1 MENSPSITGAELT
14 SHLDFKPIY
23 SEFPG
28 GLLVRIPGFYWQDLD
43 SWIKSLVG
51 EIPQDVPHR
60 QKEKKKLLK
69 PIRSVLE
76 KVDSDFWF

>member
-1 MENSPSITGAELT
+1 MENSPSIRGAEFT

-28 GLLVRIPGFYWQDLD
+28 GLVVRIPGFYWQDLG

-60 QKEKKKLLK
+60 QKEKKKVTQTYS
-69 PIRSVLE
+69 SVLE